1 MNDDKDHYD
10 FLIIIIGSRIII
22 FGQDPRSEPASELP
36 DGFGHVLPSQYEPGI
51 NIFIQDYHVH
61 IHFHHDYR
69 DHDQERDFLK
79 TRCFVIETSKHV
91 LNRVI
96 KKYHHYDQAVGE
108 GHLLSKSHQK

>member
-1 MNDDKDHYD
+1 M
-10 FLIIIIGSRIII
+10 S
-22 FGQDPRSEPASELP
+22 QDPGGEPASPLP
-36 DGFGHVLPSQYEPGI
+36 HGFRHVLPSQYEPGI

-108 GHLLSKSHQK
+108 GHLFSKSHQK